1 MGYTLPGSVGQEGM
15 AQLPSQIFREYD
27 IRGVVGTDLTEEV
40 ARSIGRG
47 FAAYL
52 RQAGAPLRVLVGQDN
67 RMSSPQVAAAVADG
81 LAAGGCDVVDI
92 GTVITPA
99 FYYARVHLGIDG
111 GVMVTASHN
120 PPEYNGMKLAF
131 GHATLYGEEIQQV
144 RRLAEEGQAAEE
156 ESAAAGGLAQGRVGA
171 EAVAGGRRG
180 RVEAREVLSAYRRML
195 SEKIVLGPR
204 RLRVA
209 VDCGNGTAS
218 LVAPD
223 VIEAWGC
230 QVLRQHCDSDPT
242 YPHHLPNPVA
252 PENVRDLIDLVR
264 RERCDLGIGFDG
276 DGDRIGVIDDRGEIV
291 WGDMLMALFW
301 REILPRYP
309 GAPVIVEVKC
319 SQALVE
325 EVTRLGGRPF
335 FYRTGHS
342 LIKAKM
348 KELGAVF
355 TGEMSGHM
363 FFADEYYGYDDAVYA
378 AGRLLRLLSHT
389 TEPLSALLATIPH
402 YPVTPEVYVDAPDEV
417 KFEVV
422 RQVAEE
428 FKARGYP
435 VVDVDGARVIFPDGW
450 GLVRASNTQ
459 PALVVRAEGGS
470 EEGLRRIKRAVE
482 EVLARYSHVG
492 PLDW

>member
-1 MGYTLPGSVGQEGM
+1 MAHLP
-15 AQLPSQIFREYD
+15 AHIFREYD
-27 IRGVVGTDLTEEV
+27 IRGVVGADLTAEV
-40 ARSIGRG
+40 ARRIGRG

-52 RQAGAPLRVLVGQDN
+52 EQAGASMRALVGQDN
-67 RMSSPQVAAAVADG
+67 RLSSPQVAAAVADG
-81 LAAGGCDVVDI
+81 LAAGGCDVVDV

-99 FYYARVHLGIDG
+99 FYYARLHLGIDG

-120 PPEYNGMKLAF
+120 PPQYNGMKLAF
-131 GHATLYGEEIQQV
+131 GHATLYGEEIQRV
-144 RRLAEEGQAAEE
+144 RRLAEESQ
-156 ESAAAGGLAQGRVGA
+156 A
-171 EAVAGGRRG
+171 EAVVGGRG
-180 RVEAREVLSAYRRML
+180 RLEARDILAAYRQML
-195 SEKIVLGPR
+195 AEKILLGPR

-230 QVLRQHCDSDPT
+230 EVLRQHCDSDPNF
-242 YPHHLPNPVA
+242 PHHQPNPVA
-252 PENVRDLIDLVR
+252 PENVRDLVELVR

-276 DGDRIGVIDDRGEIV
+276 DGDRIGVVDDRGEIV

-301 REILPRYP
+301 REILPRHP

-325 EVTRLGGRPF
+325 EVERLGGRPL

-378 AGRLLRLLSHT
+378 AGRLLRILSHT
-389 TEPLSALLATIPH
+389 GEPLSALLATIPH

-428 FKARGYP
+428 FRRRYQ
-435 VVDVDGARVIFPDGW
+435 VIDIDGVRVLFPDGW
-450 GLVRASNTQ
+450 GLIRASNTQ
-459 PALVVRAEGGS
+459 PALVLRAEAKTERAL
-470 EEGLRRIKRAVE
+470 EEIKREISEA
-482 EVLARYSHVG
+482 LARFPQVSS
-492 PLDW
+492 PMW